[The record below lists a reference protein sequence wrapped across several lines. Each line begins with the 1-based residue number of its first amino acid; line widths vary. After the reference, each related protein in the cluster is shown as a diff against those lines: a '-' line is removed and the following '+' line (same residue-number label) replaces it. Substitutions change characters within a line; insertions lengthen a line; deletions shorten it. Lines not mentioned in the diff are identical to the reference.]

1 MLEINEYES
10 KYAKQI
16 SEIVLQ
22 NLYQINIK
30 DYSKEYIDEV
40 ASHFTKDEIE
50 KNFPQR
56 IKCFVA
62 LKGDE
67 VVGTASIHKFS
78 DNEPDTYVILT
89 VFVKIENHKQG
100 IGRLLIEAVEEY
112 AKDIGGKR
120 LKVPA
125 SVFGFGFYKKLGY
138 DFVDGEPQLNEDKE
152 YIMIKNLK

>member
-1 MLEINEYES
+1 MLEINEYNS

-22 NLYQINIK
+22 NLYKININ
-30 DYSKEYIDEV
+30 DYSREYIDRV

-56 IKCFVA
+56 IKCFIA
-62 LKGDE
+62 LKDDE
-67 VVGTASIHKFS
+67 VVGTASIHKFY
-78 DNEPDTYVILT
+78 DNEPNTYVVLT
-89 VFVKIENHKQG
+89 VFVKIANHKQG
-100 IGRLLIEAVEEY
+100 IGKLLIETVEEY
-112 AKDIGGKR
+112 AKGIGGKK

-125 SVFGFGFYKKLGY
+125 SAFGLEFYKKLGY
-138 DFVDGEPQLNEDKE
+138 DFVNGEPQLNEDKE